1 MSTTTTKSER
11 KLAAAAQADGGYE
24 QTTFGRRPISRWPK
38 VLVTVGGM
46 LAVPFVLIYRR
57 LRRVA

>member
-1 MSTTTTKSER
+1 MSTTTSKSEH

>member
-11 KLAAAAQADGGYE
+11 KLATAAQADGGYE
-24 QTTFGRRPISRWPK
+24 QTAFGRRPVSRWPK
-38 VLVTVGGM
+38 VLVTIGGL

>member
-11 KLAAAAQADGGYE
+11 KLATAAQADGGYE
-24 QTTFGRRPISRWPK
+24 QTAFGRRPVSRWPK
-38 VLVTVGGM
+38 VLVTSGGL
-46 LAVPFVLIYRR
+46 LAVPFVLIYRL